1 MAKKQI
7 KFVKTNAMRL
17 LETLGIDYAHY
28 EYECNEFVD
37 STHTSEAL
45 GIAPERMFK
54 TLVTQGVPKQYYV
67 FVIPIMAELDL
78 KKAAAEVHEKSLSMI
93 PTKDLT
99 AITGYVRGGCTALGM
114 KKKFP
119 TIIDGSA
126 QSLEKLVV
134 SAGRL
139 GCQIELS
146 PCDFLRATEGKFADV
161 IVSL

>member
-1 MAKKQI
+1 MAKRQI

-17 LETLGIDYAHY
+17 LETLGIDYTHY
-28 EYECNEFVD
+28 EYECSEFID

-45 GIAPERMFK
+45 GIAPERMYK
-54 TLVTQGVPKQYYV
+54 TLVTQGVAKQYYV
-67 FVIPIMAELDL
+67 FVIPILAELDL
-78 KKAAAEVHEKSLSMI
+78 KKAAIVVHEKSLSMI
-93 PTKDLT
+93 PIKDLT
-99 AITGYVRGGCTALGM
+99 VITGYVRGGCTALGM

-119 TIIDGSA
+119 TIIDRSA

-146 PCDFLRATEGKFADV
+146 PCDFLRATEGKFVDV
-161 IVSL
+161 IVSF